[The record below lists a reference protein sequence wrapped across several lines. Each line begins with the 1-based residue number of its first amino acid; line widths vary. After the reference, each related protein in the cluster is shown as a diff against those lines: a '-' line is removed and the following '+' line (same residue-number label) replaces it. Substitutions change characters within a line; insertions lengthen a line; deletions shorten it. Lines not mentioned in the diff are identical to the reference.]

1 MTAILNRRQ
10 FLAGLACT
18 GFARPACAQTGPGV
32 GIILVGASWC
42 AFCKSAAPVL
52 AAMTEPAGIPV
63 LVASQD
69 ARPIPPFPTATDAR
83 QHPVASQ
90 IRTLPTTLV
99 YAQAKGEITAQ
110 IVGYRNAR
118 HYAQSVQAAVLAARG
133 AVG

>member
-1 MTAILNRRQ
+1 MKRRL
-10 FLAGLACT
+10 FLAGLALS
-18 GFARPACAQTGPGV
+18 GFAIPAAAQEGQGV

-52 AAMTEPAGIPV
+52 AAMVEPVGIPV

-69 ARPIPPFPTATDAR
+69 ARPIPPFPTVTDASK
-83 QHPVASQ
+83 HPIASK

-99 YAQAKGEITAQ
+99 YSQAKGEITAE

-118 HYAQSVQAAVLAARG
+118 HYAQRVQAAVLAARG
-133 AVG
+133 V